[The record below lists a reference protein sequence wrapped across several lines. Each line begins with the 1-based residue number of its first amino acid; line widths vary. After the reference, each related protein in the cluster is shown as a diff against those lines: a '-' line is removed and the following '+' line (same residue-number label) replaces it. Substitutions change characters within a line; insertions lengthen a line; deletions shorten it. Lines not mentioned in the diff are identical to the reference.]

1 MPIRRNRKLA
11 GRLVALL
18 VAAVAIVAL
27 SGASAR
33 ADSMSFNL
41 AFGNSSLSPTYP
53 GPYASVTVDETSS
66 TTATITF
73 TFMDTGTY
81 TYLFGAA
88 GAVAVNVNA
97 TAFTVGTVTET
108 NGLTGF
114 TPSFDS
120 SGSGQEDGFG
130 SFNLVLRN
138 TDGFTDSAQ
147 TIQFTITNTS
157 GTWTDAADVLALNDA
172 LSLAAAHIFVCDD
185 PCSTFA
191 TNPATGF
198 AGNTAPTP
206 EPSSML
212 LFAIGGISLAWY
224 ARRRQF
230 DLEV

>member
-1 MPIRRNRKLA
+1 MQIRRTRKLA
-11 GRLVALL
+11 GRLVVLL
-18 VAAVAIVAL
+18 AAAVAFVAL

-33 ADSMSFNL
+33 ADIMTFNL

-53 GPYASVTVDETSS
+53 GPYASVTVNETSS

-73 TFMDTGTY
+73 TFMDTGTF
-81 TYLFGAA
+81 TYLFGGA

-97 TAFTVGTVTET
+97 TTFTVGTPTET
-108 NGLTGF
+108 NSLTGF
-114 TPSFDS
+114 TPTFS
-120 SGSGQEDGFG
+120 SRGSGQEDGFG
-130 SFNLVLRN
+130 SFNLVLTN
-138 TDGFTDSAQ
+138 SDGFSNSAQ

-157 GTWTDAADVLALNDA
+157 GTWANAADVLAKNGA
-172 LSLAAAHIFVCDD
+172 LSLAAAHIFVCND
-185 PCSTFA
+185 PCSASA

-198 AGNTAPTP
+198 AGSAAPTP